1 VSEIFAG
8 VTTSGETRL
17 IGEVAQGAACGCFCR
32 ACGSPLVA
40 KQGDVLSWHFAHVA
54 RQENPEC
61 YVGALNLI
69 RRLAIEDIL
78 GNAVLNLPECHVT
91 IRRRS
96 GLGHSDAK
104 LVWQPEFERW
114 VDFSMDA
121 PKGATVARIRLV
133 DGGVAELSVEATES
147 SISALPVAVGDTGMI
162 ACRFPIPAPQH
173 LRTFEAAMA
182 QIRATAAWQW
192 IRVPAG
198 AAPERHANEQ
208 LDAQD
213 RLEDARIEKL
223 AHLRAVEAGSRWA
236 GIAKRNRAGEA
247 FLRPRQAPGIPPTS
261 GGEEGAGDLLPGR
274 SPGCTLTFYKLPG
287 EKLWVRY
294 MRADK
299 RYVVIPFPGY
309 QWNGWENDLPPAVG
323 RYDPELKA
331 FVLDDVFRGMEALA
345 ALSSTVKSGRSLA
358 EFTSDPFEN

>member
-1 VSEIFAG
+1 MSEIFAG
-8 VTTSGETRL
+8 VTVSGETRL

-32 ACGSPLVA
+32 VCGSPLVA
-40 KQGDVLSWHFAHVA
+40 KQGEVLTWHFAHVA

-61 YVGALNLI
+61 YAGALNLI

-78 GNAVLNLPECHVT
+78 GKAVLKLPECHVT
-91 IRRRS
+91 IRRPSR
-96 GLGHSDAK
+96 LGHSDAK
-104 LVWQPEFERW
+104 LAWQPEFERW
-114 VDFSMDA
+114 VDFAMDA
-121 PKGATVARIRLV
+121 PKGATVARIHLV
-133 DGGVAELSVEATES
+133 DGEIAELSVEATES
-147 SISALPVAVGDTGMI
+147 PISALPVAVGDAGMI
-162 ACRFPIPAPQH
+162 VCRFPIPAPKH

-198 AAPERHANEQ
+198 AAQVKRAIEQ

-213 RLEDARIEKL
+213 RLEAARIDKL
-223 AHLRAVEAGSRWA
+223 AHQRAIEAGSRWA
-236 GIAKRNRAGEA
+236 GIARRNRAGEA
-247 FLRPRQAPGIPPTS
+247 FLRPRPAFGPPPT
-261 GGEEGAGDLLPGR
+261 GGGAEDALPGR
-274 SPGCTLTFYKLPG
+274 SPGCTLTFYRLPDS
-287 EKLWVRY
+287 KLWVRY
-294 MRADK
+294 MRSDR

>member
-1 VSEIFAG
+1 MSEIFAG
-8 VTTSGETRL
+8 VTASGETRL

-40 KQGDVLSWHFAHVA
+40 KQGEVLTWHFAHVA

-78 GNAVLNLPECHVT
+78 GNAVLQLPGCNVT

-96 GLGHSDAK
+96 GLGHFDAP
-104 LVWQPEFERW
+104 LAWQPEFERW
-114 VDFSMDA
+114 VDFAMDA

-133 DGGVAELSVEATES
+133 DGEVAELSVEATES
-147 SISALPVAVGDTGMI
+147 SISALPVAVGEIGMI

-173 LRTFEAAMA
+173 LRTFETAMA

-198 AAPERHANEQ
+198 AAPVRRAIEQ
-208 LDAQD
+208 LDALD
-213 RLEDARIEKL
+213 RLEADRIDKL
-223 AHLRAVEAGSRWA
+223 ARQRAVEAGSRWA

-247 FLRPRQAPGIPPTS
+247 FLRPRQSSGTPPE
-261 GGEEGAGDLLPGR
+261 GGGAGAGDPLPGR

-294 MRADK
+294 MRADR
-299 RYVVIPFPGY
+299 RYVVIPFPGH
-309 QWNGWENDLPPAVG
+309 QWVGWENDLPPAVG
-323 RYDPELKA
+323 RYDSQLQA
-331 FVLDDVFRGMEALA
+331 YVLDDVFRGMEALA
-345 ALSSTVKSGRSLA
+345 AVSSTVKSGRSLA
-358 EFTSDPFEN
+358 EFISDPCDD